1 MKESPEMEKI
11 RKAVK
16 AASLYV
22 VLGYSERDRS
32 SIYIAQSFINPAGE
46 IVLQRRKITP
56 THFERS
62 LWGAMYIYAMIIPI
76 SD

>member
-32 SIYIAQSFINPAGE
+32 SIYIAQVCHETARFWFLGVVGS
-46 IVLQRRKITP
+46 LQKLGRTS
-56 THFERS
+56 HS
-62 LWGAMYIYAMIIPI
+62 H
-76 SD
+76 S